1 MRWKNTVLAVLVA
14 AVSAGLWA
22 TPATAASVMA
32 APVAASP
39 MPASA
44 MPASVMAEEGDV
56 TWTVRTASNSLGAD
70 RSSYSYAINPGAT
83 VSDAMVVANRG
94 TDALSL
100 TVYAADG
107 FTTGEGG
114 LDLRNRDVAQTGI
127 GVWATAPAASVTVA
141 PGQTVDVP
149 FTVAVPANA
158 TPGDYVG
165 GIVTSLT
172 RPDASQQVNV
182 ERRLGIRIKLRVG
195 GALAPALA
203 VSDLSVSYDGSWNPF
218 AGGTA
223 TVSYT
228 IRNTGNTTLSAT
240 QAASVAGPFGWWR
253 SDAGDIA
260 APPELLPGESWPVT
274 VPVAD
279 VPAALLLTGT
289 ATLTPLVVD
298 PSGSRSMLEPVSADA
313 TAWAVPWLLLL
324 LILVLIALVV
334 LALRLRRRRRAREDA
349 RVAKAVQEA
358 LAAK

>member
-1 MRWKNTVLAVLVA
+1 MRWKNTVLAVLAA

-22 TPATAASVMA
+22 TPA
-32 APVAASP
+32 
-39 MPASA
+39 
-44 MPASVMAEEGDV
+44 MAEEGDV

-70 RSSYSYAINPGAT
+70 RSSYSYAINPGGT

-94 TDALSL
+94 TTALTL

-114 LDLRNRDVAQTGI
+114 LDLRNRDVPQTGV
-127 GVWATAPAASVTVA
+127 GAWASSGGTVTVQ
-141 PGQTVDVP
+141 PGTTADVP
-149 FTVAVPANA
+149 FTVAVPADA

-172 RPDASQQVNV
+172 SPDTTQQVNV
-182 ERRLGIRIKLRVG
+182 ERRLGIRITLRVG
-195 GALAPALA
+195 GELAPSLA
-203 VSDLSVSYDGSWNPF
+203 VSGMRVSYDGSWNPF
-218 AGGTA
+218 AGGAA

-228 IRNTGNTTLSAT
+228 IENTGNTTLSAT
-240 QAASVAGPFGWWR
+240 QAASVAGPFGWFR

-289 ATLTPLVVD
+289 TTLTPLIID
-298 PSGSRSMLEPVSADA
+298 PSGSRSMLAPVSAEA
-313 TAWAVPWLLLL
+313 TTWAVPWLLLL
-324 LILVLIALVV
+324 ALVLLAALLTLTV
-334 LALRLRRRRRAREDA
+334 RLRHRRRAREDA
-349 RVAKAVQEA
+349 RVAAAVRQA
-358 LAAK
+358 LATAAK